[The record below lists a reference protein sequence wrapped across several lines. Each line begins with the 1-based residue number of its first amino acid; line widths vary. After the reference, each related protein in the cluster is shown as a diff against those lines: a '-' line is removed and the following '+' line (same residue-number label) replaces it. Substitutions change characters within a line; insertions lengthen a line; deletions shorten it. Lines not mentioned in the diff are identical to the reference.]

1 MMGKQI
7 VRPYYARLRDRLLV
21 VNPLIQV
28 LTGPRQ
34 VGKTT
39 LVKQI
44 LNDEA
49 LSGIYITAD
58 QISGGHEAWL
68 ETNWEMALLAAK
80 TENRPY
86 CLVVDEVQK
95 IPQWSELIKRI
106 WDGRNP
112 DAKGINLLLLG
123 SSRLLLQQ
131 GLSES
136 LMGRFETLYLGHWD
150 FDEAKRAFGVDLDHY
165 IYQGLYPGGAH
176 LHSDPDRW
184 LAFLQDSIVET
195 SISKDVLQL
204 TRIDK
209 PALLRNLFDIGCS
222 YSSRELSYTKILGQ
236 LDGAGNTTTL
246 AHYLKLLGSAGLLS
260 GLEKFEKTSIRR
272 RASTPKFQVHNN
284 ALLLASGFK
293 TFEQV
298 RSDHTLWGKFTESA
312 VGAHLLNK
320 SRELRF
326 HLHYW
331 RDGLNEVDYVISRGD
346 CIVGFEVK
354 SGSLNKL
361 AGLEKF
367 KQKFPGAKTYIVGS
381 RGIPVE
387 TFLRTSPVDFL

>member
-1 MMGKQI
+1 MGQKI
-7 VRPYYARLRDRLLV
+7 IRSFYPRLKTRLLE

-39 LVKQI
+39 LVKQV
-44 LNDEA
+44 LQDGDLA
-49 LSGIYITAD
+49 GTYITAD
-58 QISGGHEAWL
+58 QTSGGLEDWL
-68 ETNWEMALLAAK
+68 ETNWQRALAAAK
-80 TENRPY
+80 NETRPY
-86 CLVVDEVQK
+86 TLVVDEVQK

-106 WDGRNP
+106 WDLRE
-112 DAKGINLLLLG
+112 DDEKGVNLLLLG

-131 GLSES
+131 GLTES

-150 FDEAKRAFGVDLDHY
+150 FDEAQRAFDIDIDHF
-165 IYQGLYPGGAH
+165 IYQGLYPGAAH
-176 LHSDPDRW
+176 LHGDPERW
-184 LAFLQDSIVET
+184 LAFVQDAIIET

-209 PALLRNLFDIGCS
+209 PALLRNLFDVGCS
-222 YSSRELSYTKILGQ
+222 YSSRELSYNKILGQ

-246 AHYLKLLGSAGLLS
+246 AHYLKVLGSAGLLS
-260 GLEKFEKTSIRR
+260 GLEKFEKNSIRR
-272 RASTPKFQVHNN
+272 RASTPKYQVHNN

-293 TFEQV
+293 SFDDV
-298 RSDHTLWGKFTESA
+298 RHDHTLWGKYTESV

-320 SRELRF
+320 SRELRY

-331 RDGLNEVDYVISRGD
+331 REGNSEVDYVISKGD
-346 CIVGFEVK
+346 RIAGFEVK
-354 SGSLNKL
+354 TGSLNRVS
-361 AGLEKF
+361 GLEKF
-367 KQKFPGAKTYIVGS
+367 KQKFPEAKTYIVGS

-387 TFLRTSPVDFL
+387 EFLRANPLDYL